1 MKKVIKY
8 LSLILIFILSA
19 NLLCACTKPWIYTD
33 SVWYSNQP
41 SIQIYYEEDDDNWYV
56 DVTKDGSTEK
66 YLFVWSGTM
75 NVYIYPLNEDTYSDE
90 NCLFYAKINTNRSRR
105 LVLYVRGDKIW
116 NYEYIVITLYR
127 KPIRN

>member
-1 MKKVIKY
+1 MKKTVKY
-8 LSLILIFILSA
+8 LSLILIFLLSA
-19 NLLCACTKPWIYTD
+19 NMLCACTKPWTYTD

-41 SIQIYYEEDDDNWYV
+41 SIQIYYEEDDDDWYV

-75 NVYIYPLNEDTYSDE
+75 NVYIYPLNEDTCSDE

-105 LVLYVRGDKIW
+105 LVLYVREDKIW

>member
-1 MKKVIKY
+1 M
-8 LSLILIFILSA
+8 
-19 NLLCACTKPWIYTD
+19 
-33 SVWYSNQP
+33 WYSNEP
-41 SIQIYYEEDDDNWYV
+41 SMQIYKEDGRWYI

-75 NVYIYPLNEDTYSDE
+75 NVSIYPLNIDE
-90 NCLFYAKINTNRSRR
+90 FSSKTRLFLGKINTNRSRR
-105 LVLYVRGDKIW
+105 LVLYVREDKIW